1 MWSMEMIA
9 VRQMYLY
16 HQIITWGGVSLGDLS
31 LADIPPLIEQSD
43 RNMVVASVSHNRYQM
58 SYLST
63 NLIIFSFTA
72 ARKSSQVIRNFSEAE
87 KMGFYKHSLWKNK
100 LIFKIK

>member
-1 MWSMEMIA
+1 MWSMERIA
-9 VRQMYLY
+9 VRLMYLY

-63 NLIIFSFTA
+63 NHNMFSFTA

-87 KMGFYKHSLWKNK
+87 KLEDNTF
-100 LIFKIK
+100 FK

>member
-1 MWSMEMIA
+1 
-9 VRQMYLY
+9 MYSY